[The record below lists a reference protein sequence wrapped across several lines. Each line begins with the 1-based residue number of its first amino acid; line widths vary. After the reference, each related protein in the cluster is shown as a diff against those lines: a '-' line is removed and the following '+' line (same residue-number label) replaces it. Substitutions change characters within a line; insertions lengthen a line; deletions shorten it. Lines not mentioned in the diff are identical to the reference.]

1 MFTFQSASAPRRR
14 VRRRAGAA
22 GARPVRLRAPGAGKD
37 VLPRLARRAQAP
49 RQRTRLRACA
59 QARAR
64 IWAGAPSDFGG
75 AAHARARAELS
86 PLSPAARCAAR
97 ACGRVTDLRARGSS
111 GNASA
116 RWRPADALRASRVA
130 TSPLRATCAGTDAM
144 FRNQYDTDVTTW
156 SPQGRIHQVCLASR
170 APGCRIARGRLR
182 AVLKLCSCCP
192 CATQVEYAMEAVK
205 QGSACVGARSK
216 THAVMAALKR
226 STNDMSS
233 YQKKIFKVD
242 DHMVSSAALFGGSA
256 AGWCACAPHAGCA
269 ASPDRPSLD
278 QQGIAI
284 SGLTADARSLCKYMR
299 TECLQHKYVYE
310 SPMAV
315 QRLVVDVA
323 DKCQGCTQSASGRPF
338 GVGLLVSGVDQTG
351 PHIYYNCPSGNYY
364 EYKAMTIGARSQV
377 CTLHAPASAA
387 RGWYAHTS
395 HALACLRTGK
405 HKRASEKWRR
415 MQAPVSTD

>member
-1 MFTFQSASAPRRR
+1 MP
-14 VRRRAGAA
+14 
-22 GARPVRLRAPGAGKD
+22 ARLGAGCAGG
-37 VLPRLARRAQAP
+37 RGQRARARCGFARRAPA
-49 RQRTRLRACA
+49 RTFCRDSRGAHKRRASARACA
-59 QARAR
+59 
-64 IWAGAPSDFGG
+64 
-75 AAHARARAELS
+75 H
-86 PLSPAARCAAR
+86 
-97 ACGRVTDLRARGSS
+97 
-111 GNASA
+111 ASA

-182 AVLKLCSCCP
+182 VVLKLCSCCP